1 MNSSYHEGKFLGLKV
16 LKAKSLPDQNQPE
29 KCKPDLSPVSCTIE
43 KVGNEQHIL
52 HLCLGHIH
60 RLQIH
65 FTKMHTY
72 N

>member
-1 MNSSYHEGKFLGLKV
+1 MNSSYHEGKFLRLKV

-52 HLCLGHIH
+52 HLLSRSYSQASNSFHQNAYI
-60 RLQIH
+60 
-65 FTKMHTY
+65 
-72 N
+72 